1 MSYVPH
7 KAEIHICTQDRERNL
22 RTQITK
28 LEPEIV
34 RLQQEAIIEAPVN
47 IDFLEESKAV
57 GLS

>member
-1 MSYVPH
+1 MRL
-7 KAEIHICTQDRERNL
+7 KAYIHMHTQDRERNL
-22 RTQITK
+22 RAQVDK

-57 GLS
+57 STG